1 MMIQLIIEITIILPV
16 SIIAR
21 HSPHSPSLQCALRR
35 IMIDHNHDYDLSIKK
50 KKEKHDSNI
59 KGLIGLIKKVKKGN
73 EVLSGYPRL

>member
-1 MMIQLIIEITIILPV
+1 
-16 SIIAR
+16 
-21 HSPHSPSLQCALRR
+21 
-35 IMIDHNHDYDLSIKK
+35 MIDHNHDYDLSIKK